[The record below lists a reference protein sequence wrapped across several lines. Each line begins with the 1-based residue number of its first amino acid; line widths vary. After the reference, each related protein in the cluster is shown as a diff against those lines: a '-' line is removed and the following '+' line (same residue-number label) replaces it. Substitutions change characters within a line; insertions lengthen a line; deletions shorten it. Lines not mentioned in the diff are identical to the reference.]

1 MKSDKITIF
10 AIILFVLLILLI
22 GFIAYFIAHPII
34 EIYTPEKKL
43 PDDHDKEKAFCSENS
58 REMNVCV
65 KIYAPVCGWF
75 DSDKVRCIKYP
86 CAMTYSNS
94 CHACIDEKVEYYTQG
109 ECPK

>member
-43 PDDHDKEKAFCSENS
+43 PDDKNKEKAFCSESS
-58 REMNVCV
+58 RSTEVCTE
-65 KIYAPVCGWF
+65 IYAPVCGWF
-75 DSDKVRCIKYP
+75 DSDKIRCVKYP
-86 CAMTYSNS
+86 CARTYSSS
-94 CHACIDEKVEYYTQG
+94 CHACADEKVGYYTYG